1 MRCRI
6 SNIAFVVA
14 SIAAVFL
21 QVAIAGAQTAQHPNR
36 NRVERLRPIVEWLEQ
51 ERQDGS
57 IVGDVAAA
65 LGLGTGEEV
74 ATIAKIYR
82 DTAGLQ
88 YSIHRVGDRPDVMIL
103 IRSTSDISDSWKI
116 VRTGSIERSVHVDEQ
131 DKIHVAKFH
140 PRLFE
145 ETLNF
150 FEARVREV
158 RVAAPAANNQS
169 TAALAPAAA
178 PSAAPAAPWL
188 QPADASIAPANNVA
202 ALIERGTKYNL
213 NSDYDRAIADF
224 NQAIRLDANS
234 AAAFYG
240 RAAVYYNMGDFDRAI
255 QDYDQVLR
263 IDPRYNMAIAFRAL
277 AYDRKNQR

>member
-1 MRCRI
+1 MRYRI
-6 SNIAFVVA
+6 SKIVYVVA
-14 SIAAVFL
+14 LLAAMLL
-21 QVAIAGAQTAQHPNR
+21 QVATVNAQTTQQTDR
-36 NRVERLRPIVEWLEQ
+36 NRAERLKPVIEWLEQ
-51 ERQDGS
+51 ERQGGS

-65 LGLGTGEEV
+65 LGIGAGEEV
-74 ATIAKIYR
+74 PTIAKIYR
-82 DTAGLQ
+82 DTTGLQ
-88 YSIHRVGDRPDVMIL
+88 YSIHRVRNRPDVMIL

-116 VRTGSIERSVHVDEQ
+116 VRTGAIERSVHVDEQ
-131 DKIHVAKFH
+131 DKVHVFKFQ

-158 RVAAPAANNQS
+158 GVEAPATNNQP
-169 TAALAPAAA
+169 AAAVDPAAA
-178 PSAAPAAPWL
+178 PPAAPAAPWF
-188 QPADASIAPANNVA
+188 QPPDASIGPVTNVA

-224 NQAIRLDANS
+224 NEAIRLDPNS

-240 RAAVYYNMGDFDRAI
+240 RAAVYYNMGDYDRAI

-263 IDPRYNMAIAFRAL
+263 IDPRYNMAPMFRAL
-277 AYDRKNQR
+277 TYEKKNQR